1 VITKKLRRL
10 KRYFENQY
18 RGFLRSNFFQNI
30 VCSLLYYYMQI
41 VFYTSKK
48 KFINWDI
55 AAKKIEHH
63 QPLII
68 VFWHNRLMMIPFV
81 ALKAKKANFK
91 YDFLIL
97 ASKHADGQF
106 VSKIMSKFGLTT
118 VSGSSKMGRSNDKG
132 IDLSS
137 FRKIFR
143 SLKANISLAVT
154 PDGPRGPAQK
164 INGEIIEISKISGVP
179 ILPISY
185 STSNH
190 KRLNSWDR
198 FFFPLPFSKLCY
210 YFGDIVTVD
219 KDASEEE
226 IAKIKSKL
234 EEQMNEAEEKS
245 LRGFNL

>member
-1 VITKKLRRL
+1 MITKKLHSFKIRL
-10 KRYFENQY
+10 REGY
-18 RGFLRSNFFQNI
+18 REFLRSDFCQNGI
-30 VCSLLYYYMQI
+30 CVLLYYYMKI

-48 KFINWDI
+48 QFINWDVI
-55 AAKKIEHH
+55 AQKIKHN

-81 ALKAKKANFK
+81 ALEAKKINPK

-97 ASKHADGQF
+97 ASRHNDGQF
-106 VSKIMSKFGLTT
+106 VSKVMSKFGLAT
-118 VSGSSKMGRSNDKG
+118 VSGSSKMGRSNNKG

-143 SLKANISLAVT
+143 SLKADVSLAVT

-164 INGEIIEISKISGVP
+164 INGEIIEISKISSVP

-190 KRLNSWDR
+190 IRLNSWDR
-198 FFFPLPFSKLCY
+198 FFFPLPFSTLCY
-210 YFGDIVTVD
+210 YFGEIITVD

-226 IAKIKSKL
+226 MANIKSKL
-234 EEQMNEAEEKS
+234 EEQMNEVEEKS
-245 LRGFNL
+245 SLSH